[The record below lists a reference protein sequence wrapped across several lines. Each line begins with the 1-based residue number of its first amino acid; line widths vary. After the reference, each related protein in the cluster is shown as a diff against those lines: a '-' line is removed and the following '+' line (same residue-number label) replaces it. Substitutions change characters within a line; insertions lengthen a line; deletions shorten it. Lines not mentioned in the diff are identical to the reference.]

1 MIDFV
6 LHFDRHLDFI
16 IQNYGT
22 LTYALLF
29 AILFAETGLVVTP
42 FLPGDSLLFAVGAVA
57 ARDGG
62 LNPVLVFGLLLI
74 AVFLGDNVN
83 YWVGNWIGPRVF
95 SRDDVKWLN
104 KRHLT
109 RTQQFFD
116 KYGTKTIIYAR
127 FVPIVRTCTPF
138 VAGIGKMTYA
148 RFLTFSVV
156 GCALWLSVCLGAGYF
171 FGNIAVVKKNF
182 SLVVIGII
190 FVSLIP
196 VMVEYMNHR
205 REAAAGA
212 LAGGVDE
219 TAA

>member
-1 MIDFV
+1 MIDFI
-6 LHFDRHLDFI
+6 LHFDRHLDVFI
-16 IQNYGT
+16 QSYGV

-57 ARDGG
+57 AREGGG
-62 LNPVLVFGLLLI
+62 LNPFAVFALLLV

-83 YWVGNWIGPRVF
+83 YWMGNWIGPRVF
-95 SRDDVKWLN
+95 SRDDVKFLN
-104 KRHLT
+104 KRHLK

-116 KYGTKTIIYAR
+116 KHGSKTVIYAR

-138 VAGIGKMTYA
+138 VAGIGKMPYP
-148 RFLTFSVV
+148 RFLTFSVA
-156 GCALWLSVCLGAGYF
+156 GCVLWLTVCLTAGYF

-196 VMVEYMNHR
+196 VMVEYLNHR
-205 REAAAGA
+205 KQSALEGADDQAA
-212 LAGGVDE
+212 
-219 TAA
+219 